1 MGQYYKA
8 VFLAENQKPIASVSS
23 YDFGSGAKLMEHSWE
38 KNPMVRFVERQ
49 LMVAPQ
55 KLVWAGDYADEED
68 PTTLSNAEIKLLAH
82 EESEY
87 WNSKVLKEKGV
98 NLYSLSDTIGKLIH
112 DERVENK
119 YEHDYKGVAPLTA
132 KYLVNHDKKEF
143 VNKTKTPKDSDG
155 WKIHPLPLLTCEG
168 NGRGGG
174 DFFVSTEKKQGNV
187 ELIGVW
193 ARDKIS
199 VVSTKAEIPKGFT
212 ELVFDLMER

>member
-55 KLVWAGDYADEED
+55 KVVWAGDYADEED
-68 PTTLSNAEIKLLAH
+68 PTTITEREIKLLAD
-82 EESEY
+82 EESDY

-119 YEHDYKGVAPLTA
+119 YQHDYKGVAPLTA
-132 KYLVNHDKKEF
+132 KYLVNHDKKQF
-143 VNKTKTPKDSDG
+143 VNKTKTPKDGDG

-199 VVSTKAEIPKGFT
+199 VVSKKAEIPKGFT
-212 ELVFDLMER
+212 ELVFDLTER